1 MDVLRVTIA
10 DDSEF
15 MRLAL
20 KRILETQECLEIVGM
35 ASDGEEAVNQV
46 RELKPDVAILDI
58 KMPKISGIE
67 AAHQIVADNPGTGIL
82 ILSAYEETQYFS
94 ELLKSGAT
102 GKGYLLKTSLAEVDA
117 LIRVIEAVAQGD
129 TVLDPVIA
137 QRMAE
142 AASDQ
147 SEPDQEAQ
155 RTGLNFPAPFPHRH
169 VAGPLNKPT
178 P

>member
-1 MDVLRVTIA
+1 MQDAVGEAPVDVLKVTIA

-20 KRILETQECLEIVGM
+20 KRILETQERLEVVGM

-58 KMPKISGIE
+58 KMPGINGIE
-67 AAHQIVADNPGTGIL
+67 AAHQIVADSPETGIL
-82 ILSAYEETQYFS
+82 ILSAYEETQYFT

-102 GKGYLLKTSLAEVDA
+102 GKGYLLKTSLADVDA
-117 LIRVIEAVAQGD
+117 LIRVIEAVAKGD
-129 TVLDPVIA
+129 TVLDPAIA

-147 SEPDQEAQ
+147 SESD
-155 RTGLNFPAPFPHRH
+155 
-169 VAGPLNKPT
+169 
-178 P
+178 

>member
-20 KRILETQECLEIVGM
+20 KRILETQEQLEIVGM

-46 RELKPDVAILDI
+46 RDLKPDVAILDI

-67 AAHQIVADNPGTGIL
+67 AAHQIVADGPGTGIL
-82 ILSAYEETQYFS
+82 ILSAYEETQYFA

-102 GKGYLLKTSLAEVDA
+102 GKGYLLKTSLADVDA
-117 LIRVIEAVAQGD
+117 LIRVIQAVAQGD
-129 TVLDPVIA
+129 TVLDPAIA

-147 SEPDQEAQ
+147 SEPD
-155 RTGLNFPAPFPHRH
+155 
-169 VAGPLNKPT
+169 
-178 P
+178 

>member
-1 MDVLRVTIA
+1 MDVLKVTIA

-20 KRILETQECLEIVGM
+20 KRILETQERLEIVGM

-58 KMPKISGIE
+58 KMPKINGIE
-67 AAHQIVADNPGTGIL
+67 AAHQIVADSPGTGIL
-82 ILSAYEETQYFS
+82 IISAYEETQYFAD
-94 ELLKSGAT
+94 LLTSGAA
-102 GKGYLLKTSLAEVDA
+102 GKGYLLKTSLANVDA

-129 TVLDPVIA
+129 TVLDPAIA

-147 SEPDQEAQ
+147 SDPD
-155 RTGLNFPAPFPHRH
+155 
-169 VAGPLNKPT
+169 
-178 P
+178 